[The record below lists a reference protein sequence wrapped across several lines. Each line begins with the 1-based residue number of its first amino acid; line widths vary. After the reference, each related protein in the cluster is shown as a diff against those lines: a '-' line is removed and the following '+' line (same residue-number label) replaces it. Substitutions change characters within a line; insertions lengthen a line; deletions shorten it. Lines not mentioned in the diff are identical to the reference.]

1 MKFVLMIGAGLL
13 FLSLTNCYVIQ
24 QYDKPLNNETNWEAT
39 DYAGHNQTELL
50 QTLPIHQRFLHKLNH
65 ARSKTRAG
73 QEPEQGKRYNCKGRI
88 PRKLKRRCK
97 GYDTEEQLLTKSVDL
112 AETILEKL
120 YRVRINKQVLTD
132 KDKKT
137 MRLETVAVAVDD
149 DFNVYVAA
157 NLKSKMDNHE
167 KSTRLKTLK
176 QQERKR
182 LEKRG
187 FTDPDEIDRRIQQYG
202 REIESDQLYYTK
214 DHGIQES
221 EYGTIYK
228 TIEEAGFPY
237 KSVVIVETEKAFD
250 NKMDNAKPHAEMKLL
265 KCLETS
271 HKGKS
276 FLTVAPSKGAC
287 HLCGG
292 ELGKRQVPTNEE
304 GSNTGVPPDRW
315 HAPSVI
321 PTLKAVGYSNTNTCL
336 EKEGAAPFFSP
347 AAPLSR
353 LNSSSSSSKA

>member
-97 GYDTEEQLLTKSVDL
+97 GYDTE
-112 AETILEKL
+112 
-120 YRVRINKQVLTD
+120 VLTD

-228 TIEEAGFPY
+228 TIEE
-237 KSVVIVETEKAFD
+237 TEKAFD

-321 PTLKAVGYSNTNTCL
+321 PTLKAVGYSNTV
-336 EKEGAAPFFSP
+336 SQ
-347 AAPLSR
+347 
-353 LNSSSSSSKA
+353 